1 MSTVAVPL
9 ADRTPPSSA
18 VLARRLPAALFH
30 ASIPLARDAIAGG
43 LVVFAQRL
51 EAEGAGS
58 RCLPLAVGEIAAQ
71 FGAGHAGPGPIGS
84 RRRTAADGQDR
95 RDAKRRRADRR
106 SAFSQSSPTHAPHA
120 SIQSRLSGHDR
131 QALAP
136 ALGLHHLACEPF
148 NEFQSFP

>member
-58 RCLPLAVGEIAAQ
+58 RLLPLAVGEIAAQ
-71 FGAGHAGPGPIGS
+71 FDPGHAGPGPIGW
-84 RRRTAADGQDR
+84 RRRPAPHGHDR
-95 RDAKRRRADRR
+95 RDANLRPPARP
-106 SAFSQSSPTHAPHA
+106 SAFSQSPPTHSP
-120 SIQSRLSGHDR
+120 
-131 QALAP
+131 
-136 ALGLHHLACEPF
+136 
-148 NEFQSFP
+148 